1 MTITEALGTSMPTST
16 SWWQQSEAELT
27 RVTLLVAAV
36 ELLAVI
42 FGFVILYFVLKA
54 AIRDGINESRLGDEW
69 RRTVMNARQAEQ
81 AEKLPPIRAT
91 D

>member
-1 MTITEALGTSMPTST
+1 MPTST
-16 SWWQQSEAELT
+16 SWWQQFEAELT

-54 AIRDGINESRLGDEW
+54 AIRDGINESRLGDER
-69 RRTVMNARQAEQ
+69 RRTVLTARQADQ